1 MRAFAITSTIEEQRA
16 IVRCEGELD
25 LETSADA
32 DSHLRKVED
41 AEVSE
46 IVLDLRMLEFM
57 DSTGLRTILAAD
69 SRARRDGRRLLLVRG
84 PESVH
89 RVFRIALLDQ
99 RLEFAD
105 PPGEGGPDV

>member
-1 MRAFAITSTIEEQRA
+1 MSAFAITSTIEEQRA

-46 IVLDLRMLEFM
+46 IVLDLRML
-57 DSTGLRTILAAD
+57 
-69 SRARRDGRRLLLVRG
+69 
-84 PESVH
+84 
-89 RVFRIALLDQ
+89 
-99 RLEFAD
+99 
-105 PPGEGGPDV
+105 